1 MSTSDRSASGDEARR
16 GWRRASPRVPIVTW
30 IRSYP
35 REDVPGD
42 LVAALVVTSLVVPQA
57 LGYAA
62 IAGVPLQVGLYAVP
76 LALVAYAVLGSS
88 PNLVVGPA
96 STVAVVSGSLV
107 AGLADGD
114 QERAVALTTAIAI
127 VAGLTLATAGL
138 LRVGWL
144 AEFLSKSI
152 VTGFV
157 FGLALTIV
165 VGEMHTLLGFSG
177 VGDTALVRAWHTIL
191 DLGQTDG
198 TTLLVS
204 VTALVMLFGGGRLVP
219 RMPWSFVVVIIG
231 IGVSNLLDLSARGVA
246 VVGTVPGGLPSLGL
260 PGIPVAD
267 LGPIVSAGA
276 LVALVAAAEGLSA
289 ARIFALRGNT
299 EVDSN
304 QELLGAG
311 VANVAAGLSG
321 GLAVAGSLSK
331 TAAAERAGGR
341 TQLTGLIAAGL
352 VGAVLLFLT
361 GALADLPLA
370 VLSAVVVNAVWGL
383 MDVSAIRR
391 YARVR
396 RADFIAA
403 LVGLVGVIIAGPFYG
418 LVAAVALSLL
428 AIVYRS
434 ARLDID
440 VMGKIDGEK
449 AAWGS
454 IARHPERRTFRGVLV
469 LRPDAPIFWANAE
482 HLKEIVMTSVHGSD
496 GIRAVVLDLE
506 STNQIDVTSVDMLT
520 ELLLDLRDE
529 GIELYLVRVFQRVR
543 QVLKRAG
550 FVELIGDDHM
560 WHSMSAGVRAARAQA
575 KRQRNDPHESPEKD
589 DLGTYNAG
597 EERIA
602 VGVDPQFLDAPGES
616 ETVE

>member
-1 MSTSDRSASGDEARR
+1 M
-16 GWRRASPRVPIVTW
+16 
-30 IRSYP
+30 
-35 REDVPGD
+35 
-42 LVAALVVTSLVVPQA
+42 VVTALVVPQA

-62 IAGVPLQVGLYAVP
+62 IAGVPVQVGLYAVP

-107 AGLADGD
+107 AGLANGD
-114 QERAVALTTAIAI
+114 QERAVALTAAIAI
-127 VAGLTLATAGL
+127 VAGLALSTAGL

-165 VGEMHTLLGFSG
+165 VGEIHVLLGFPG
-177 VGDTALVRAWHTIL
+177 IGDTALVRAYHTIL
-191 DLGQTDG
+191 DLGQTDE
-198 TTLLVS
+198 TTVFVS
-204 VTALVMLFGGGRLVP
+204 VVALIVLFGGGKIFPRL
-219 RMPWSFVVVIIG
+219 PWSFVVVVSG
-231 IGVSNLLDLSARGVA
+231 IAISNALDLSDHGVA
-246 VVGTVPGGLPSLGL
+246 VVGDVPGGLPSLGL
-260 PGIPVAD
+260 PGIPLAD
-267 LGPIVSAGA
+267 FGPIISAGA

-289 ARIFALRGNT
+289 ARTFSLRDNY

-331 TAAAERAGGR
+331 TAAAERAGSR
-341 TQLTGLIAAGL
+341 TQVTGLIAATL
-352 VGAVLLFLT
+352 VGVVLVFLT
-361 GALADLPLA
+361 GSLSDLPLA
-370 VLSAVVVNAVWGL
+370 VLSAVVINAVWGL
-383 MDVSAIRR
+383 MDVAAIRR
-391 YARVR
+391 YRRIR

-403 LVGLVGVIIAGPFYG
+403 MVGLIGVIVAGPFYG
-418 LVAAVALSLL
+418 LVAAVGLSLL

-454 IARHPERRTFRGVLV
+454 VSRHPERRTFRGVLV
-469 LRPDAPIFWANAE
+469 LRADAPLFWANAA
-482 HLKEIVMTSVHGSD
+482 HLKEIVMSEVHASD
-496 GIRAVVLDLE
+496 DLRAVVLDLE
-506 STNQIDVTSVDMLT
+506 STNQLDVTSVDMLT
-520 ELLLDLRDE
+520 ELLFDLRDE
-529 GIELYLVRVFQRVR
+529 GIELYLVRVFHRVR
-543 QVLKRAG
+543 EVLKSAG
-550 FVELIGDDHM
+550 FIELIGDDHM
-560 WHSMSAGVRAARAQA
+560 WHSMTAGVRAARAQA
-575 KRQRNDPHESPEKD
+575 KRERNDPRESAEID
-589 DLGTYNAG
+589 DLDTYNAG

-602 VGVDPQFLDAPGES
+602 VGLDPHLGLPNGGREY
-616 ETVE
+616 